1 MLFKKWVSQHKT
13 RVKSPIS
20 LCTAS
25 LQSTAKEWKDWF
37 LPFCDRASCLT
48 RLIASLFVH
57 FDMWA
62 TEKQPFMMFRIQ
74 VFSSL
79 TFRGKITKG
88 SINLLCQI
96 QWYVPYCT
104 LVICQQT
111 PLWLAQRCW
120 ELIYYLRTGSLAAAP
135 QTGCS
140 YSQYNTLTGKQHLNL
155 NVFPQAETLVSYSL
169 NFQITE

>member
-1 MLFKKWVSQHKT
+1 MHCNFTKQWRRLVPSILWSGLMSDTSDSVF
-13 RVKSPIS
+13 I
-20 LCTAS
+20 C
-25 LQSTAKEWKDWF
+25 
-37 LPFCDRASCLT
+37 PFDL
-48 RLIASLFVH
+48 
-57 FDMWA
+57 WA

-74 VFSSL
+74 LFSSL
-79 TFRGKITKG
+79 TFREKITKG

-104 LVICQQT
+104 LVSCQQT
-111 PLWLAQRCW
+111 PWWLAQRCW

-155 NVFPQAETLVSYSL
+155 NVFPQAETLVLYSL